1 MRSIPV
7 KKDSPTII
15 SGSMPPRKEKD
26 PQLTRA
32 KRDESE
38 IDIVEPVAHIKQE
51 EGLLDEDNM
60 PSLVDDTGDEVLEDE
75 DEDGEDGEDGEYGD
89 EEMEMYDPTQVLGE
103 IFVTEQGETVA
114 DIMAD
119 IRNAIEKGV
128 KVLFKMSTTLE
139 TLAKSKRV

>member
-1 MRSIPV
+1 
-7 KKDSPTII
+7 
-15 SGSMPPRKEKD
+15 MPPRKEKD
-26 PQLTRA
+26 TELTRA

-38 IDIVEPVAHIKQE
+38 IDIVEPVTHVKQE

-60 PSLVDDTGDEVLEDE
+60 PSLVDEVLEDQDDDGE
-75 DEDGEDGEDGEYGD
+75 EGEDGEDGEDGEYGD
-89 EEMEMYDPTQVLGE
+89 EDMEMYDPTQVLGE

>member
-1 MRSIPV
+1 
-7 KKDSPTII
+7 
-15 SGSMPPRKEKD
+15 MPPRKEKD

-38 IDIVEPVAHIKQE
+38 IDIVEPAIPTPIKQE
-51 EGLLDEDNM
+51 EGLIDEEDDM
-60 PSLVDDTGDEVLEDE
+60 PALVDETSDEVLEGD
-75 DEDGEDGEDGEYGD
+75 DGEDGEDGEYGD

-119 IRNAIEKGV
+119 IRNAMEKGV
-128 KVLFKMSTTLE
+128 KVLFKLSTALE
-139 TLAKSKRV
+139 SLAKSKRV

>member
-1 MRSIPV
+1 
-7 KKDSPTII
+7 
-15 SGSMPPRKEKD
+15 MPPRKEKD

-75 DEDGEDGEDGEYGD
+75 DEDGEDGEYGD

-119 IRNAIEKGV
+119 IRNALEKGV

>member
-1 MRSIPV
+1 
-7 KKDSPTII
+7 
-15 SGSMPPRKEKD
+15 MPPRKEKD

-38 IDIVEPVAHIKQE
+38 IDIVEPAIPTPTPIKQE
-51 EGLLDEDNM
+51 EGLIDEEDDM
-60 PSLVDDTGDEVLEDE
+60 PALVDDTGDEVLEDE
-75 DEDGEDGEDGEYGD
+75 DEDDGEYGD

-119 IRNAIEKGV
+119 IRNAMEKGV
-128 KVLFKMSTTLE
+128 KVLFKLSTTLE
-139 TLAKSKRV
+139 SLAKSKRV

>member
-1 MRSIPV
+1 
-7 KKDSPTII
+7 
-15 SGSMPPRKEKD
+15 MPPRKEKD
-26 PQLTRA
+26 IQLTRA

-60 PSLVDDTGDEVLEDE
+60 PSLVDEVLEDQDDDGE
-75 DEDGEDGEDGEYGD
+75 EGEEGEDGEDGEYGD

-119 IRNAIEKGV
+119 IRNALEKGV